1 MSKNVSFNADED
13 LVEDFD
19 EIIFQKK
26 AAGELDRDTS
36 RSDVLR
42 DLLEEYVE
50 GNGNIS
56 TTPAAIAD

>member
-36 RSDVLR
+36 RSDILR
-42 DLLEEYVE
+42 DLLEDYVE
-50 GNGNIS
+50 GNGS
-56 TTPAAIAD
+56 TSTAPTATAD